1 MKKIA
6 LSISTL
12 LILTACGPNS
22 NDAISYNDQI
32 IDIIDKIKQHQEN
45 LIYQLD
51 GHNIDSL
58 KITQTAFEN
67 IATESTKKLS
77 EIKAFDNATE
87 YIDAAKKFV
96 SVIQSLSTNEVKT
109 LANLLAKDSLSI
121 TDEDVKLAEENGVN
135 FDNKYE
141 KASNEFAES
150 QKQFSTKW
158 NFKLTTENK

>member
-1 MKKIA
+1 MKKII

-12 LILTACGPNS
+12 LILTSCGPNS
-22 NDAISYNDQI
+22 NDAINYNDQI
-32 IDIIDKIKQHQEN
+32 IDIIDKIKQPQEN

-67 IATESTKKLS
+67 IATESAKKLS

-96 SVIQSLSTNEVKT
+96 SVIQNLSTNEVKT
-109 LANLLAKDSLSI
+109 LSNLLAKDSLSV
-121 TDEDVKLAEENGVN
+121 TDEDIKLAEENGVN

-141 KASNEFAES
+141 KAFNEFAES

-158 NFKLTTENK
+158 HFKLDTENK